1 MRGGSG
7 GASRLATDFPCIASW
22 SRDDLSAIADNTD
35 AALTD
40 AAVHALPDV
49 QAWAKAH
56 AALLEEVERA
66 AARNEA
72 RRPELESLRSETRRA
87 YEHAR
92 TLQAQWPAVERALH
106 EARKRFMP
114 FAMQSQLQMAANQL
128 HDESEAF
135 ANAYVEVSL
144 LWMYVHGADETG
156 YRLCAPVS
164 RPPHTPPRTQHAA
177 GAVRPATSP
186 MAGVSPR
193 GTCVWRRTCGTSA
206 PT

>member
-1 MRGGSG
+1 MSVSG
-7 GASRLATDFPCIASW
+7 GASRLATDFPRIASW
-22 SRDDLSAIADNTD
+22 SRDDLSAMADDTD

-49 QAWAKAH
+49 QAWDKAH

-92 TLQAQWPAVERALH
+92 TLQAQWPVVERALH

-114 FAMQSQLQMAANQL
+114 FAMHSQLQMAANQL
-128 HDESEAF
+128 HDESEAL
-135 ANAYVEVSL
+135 ANAYVEGLTPMDVC
-144 LWMYVHGADETG
+144 T
-156 YRLCAPVS
+156 LC
-164 RPPHTPPRTQHAA
+164 
-177 GAVRPATSP
+177 
-186 MAGVSPR
+186 
-193 GTCVWRRTCGTSA
+193 
-206 PT
+206 

>member
-72 RRPELESLRSETRRA
+72 RRPELESLRSETRSA

-114 FAMQSQLQMAANQL
+114 FALQSQLQMAANQL

-135 ANAYVEVSL
+135 ANAYVEGL
-144 LWMYVHGADETG
+144 
-156 YRLCAPVS
+156 
-164 RPPHTPPRTQHAA
+164 TPMDVCTLY
-177 GAVRPATSP
+177 
-186 MAGVSPR
+186 
-193 GTCVWRRTCGTSA
+193 
-206 PT
+206 